1 LTVRVHRAYFS
12 GCIQN
17 KFPDFQHFSSQD
29 DCSLPAMDGRV
40 SALLLAVAFLTPAGA
55 QDADELRYADAEPQQ
70 PSILVLVDGQVMAGS
85 FIPRPD
91 GYDVQ
96 VAGGRLYV
104 ESSRVRFVANDLNH
118 AYQLMR
124 SAHSKLTP
132 EIHMEIARWC
142 LNNHM
147 PEQAKREVLDA
158 LKFDPNRADGRR
170 MLQALTADV
179 QSGEAPTAGS
189 GVTEFSRAAD
199 LSRPAGEMRSLAG
212 LSRSV
217 AQDFTRHVQPL
228 LMNKCASAGCHGGT
242 GKTGFQLV
250 SAHRGTNPLIAER
263 NLAAVLSQI
272 DLSDPELS
280 PILAVT
286 AGAHGNSAT
295 PLFRGRAGAAQVNA
309 LRSWV
314 LAASDDIAPYA
325 SRTQREGSARPV
337 LTRASHTQ
345 QRSAEMPHGRERST
359 AESDETLLEAAHRAN
374 ADDPFN
380 PDEFNQK
387 YHPGRM
393 TAVSPN
399 SDPLSS
405 SESGKRNVVEDRGT
419 AVSESP
425 QGVDR

>member
-1 LTVRVHRAYFS
+1 
-12 GCIQN
+12 
-17 KFPDFQHFSSQD
+17 
-29 DCSLPAMDGRV
+29 MDGRF
-40 SALLLAVAFLTPAGA
+40 SAMLLAVAFLSPVGA
-55 QDADELRYADAEPQQ
+55 QDANERTYVEAKPQQ
-70 PSILVLVDGQVMAGS
+70 PSILVLVDGQVMAGN
-85 FIPRPD
+85 FVPRPD

-142 LNNHM
+142 LNNRM

-170 MLQALTADV
+170 MLQALTANE
-179 QSGEAPTAGS
+179 QSGNAPTAGS
-189 GVTEFSRAAD
+189 GVTEYSRATDMA
-199 LSRPAGEMRSLAG
+199 RPAGEMRSLAG

-242 GKTGFQLV
+242 GKNGFQLV

-272 DLSDPELS
+272 DLNDPALS

-295 PLFRGRAGAAQVNA
+295 PLFRGRAGAAQVNT
-309 LRSWV
+309 LRDWV
-314 LAASDDIAPYA
+314 LAASDDIAPNLA
-325 SRTQREGSARPV
+325 RNKQEINARPV
-337 LTRASHTQ
+337 LMQASHS
-345 QRSAEMPHGRERST
+345 QRGNAEMPHGRERST
-359 AESDETLLEAAHRAN
+359 AESDAPLLEAAQRAN
-374 ADDPFN
+374 ANDPFN

-387 YHPGRM
+387 YHPGRF
-393 TAVSPN
+393 TAVSPSFN
-399 SDPLSS
+399 PLFP
-405 SESGKRNVVEDRGT
+405 SGPENRNVVEGSGSV
-419 AVSESP
+419 VSEIP
-425 QGVDR
+425 RGVER